1 MNSEDGGAG
10 DTNDCFEQNETVVVE
25 KLDQVVENG
34 SGDNNTEVNEQ
45 EVTASK

>member
-1 MNSEDGGAG
+1 MNCEDGGAG
-10 DTNDCFEQNETVVVE
+10 DTNDCVEQNETVVVE

-45 EVTASK
+45 EVPA